1 MRKKAP
7 PLGQP
12 GRIMREFPEVL
23 PPQDADAGPQEPVAW
38 PEPQRGTRG
47 TWAKP
52 LQMGRAAVYAGT
64 CSWADAHF
72 VKEGGF
78 YPKPVADR
86 PAARLRFY
94 ATVFPTVEI
103 DATYYALLDPQMADR
118 WIQWTPPGF
127 VFHVKAFGLFTG
139 HGVDPRRL
147 PPEIQRLLPAEAA
160 AMRQVSFREVSRDAE
175 EACWAHFTEFARRLH
190 EAGRLG
196 YILCQFPR
204 WYLPSPGL
212 FRRLGQIRG
221 RLPGYRVAVEFRH
234 RAWVE
239 RKHRAALE
247 QTLREQD
254 LIYVVPDE
262 PDLSWTVPPEVIV
275 TSDWSVVRFHG
286 RNAAAWSRRG
296 ASTHEVYDYLYSREE
311 LEPWAGKARE
321 IARQV
326 DRLYLM
332 FNNHYRGSSARNARM
347 MLELLAAP
355 DGASDAVRDAEVGA
369 EIRRCEEEP

>member
-1 MRKKAP
+1 MRKSGPSPQP
-7 PLGQP
+7 PASG
-12 GRIMREFPEVL
+12 
-23 PPQDADAGPQEPVAW
+23 AQEAEAAAW
-38 PEPQRGTRG
+38 AEPLRV
-47 TWAKP
+47 
-52 LQMGRAAVYAGT
+52 GRAAVYAGT

-72 VKEGGF
+72 VREGGF
-78 YPKPVADR
+78 YPRPVADR

-103 DATYYALLDPQMADR
+103 DATYYALLEPQMADR
-118 WIQWTPPGF
+118 WVRWTPPGF

-139 HGVDPRRL
+139 HGVDPQRL
-147 PPEIQRLLPAEAA
+147 PAEIRRLLPAEAA
-160 AMRQVSFREVSRDAE
+160 AMRQVSFREVPREAE
-175 EACWAHFTEFARRLH
+175 EACWAHFAEFARRLR
-190 EAGRLG
+190 EADRLG

-221 RLPGYRVAVEFRH
+221 LLPGYRVAVEFRH

-239 RKHRAALE
+239 RSHRAALE
-247 QTLREQD
+247 QALREHD
-254 LIYVVPDE
+254 FIYVVPDE
-262 PDLSWTVPPEVIV
+262 PQLSWTVPPEVIV

-296 ASTHEVYDYLYSREE
+296 ASTHEVYDYLYSRDE
-311 LEPWAGKARE
+311 LEPWAGKARQ
-321 IARQV
+321 IAAGV

-355 DGASDAVRDAEVGA
+355 GGTGRNPELGAGASGYK
-369 EIRRCEEEP
+369 EEP